1 MELYILDDDLRRIT
15 VIDKFESLVWT
26 ERFQSF
32 GDFELVINYTQS
44 LQTSL
49 QQGTKVIVNKSH
61 RIMVVDQVENVTD
74 NDGKKYLNVKG
85 TSLEKFLRDR
95 VATHGLSNST
105 STLKGAVS
113 LNFSGDLE
121 TFSPVHNLV
130 TGDEIFFTTPGHLP
144 GRKLKNPDNPNQD
157 IVISG
162 FNFSDDYFRF
172 NQHNLVTGDKVYF
185 KTSGTL
191 PTPLVQGTLYY
202 VIVLDSDL
210 LKLATNRTNAFN
222 GTAINFQGPSGSGTH
237 NIYLA
242 LNQNEIYYAVVPLG
256 ATKTFKLALTHE
268 NAMATVPFTEELYSG
283 TGNHQL
289 SHVNRGTF
297 RVTGT
302 RTSIPETIFTRFC
315 VNENTVLESTDILPL
330 YEIGSIYPTDN
341 IPVDTTVLRF
351 DINTGTVYDVVKEL
365 CVAWGLG
372 FRITRYYENKKFYFN
387 IYSGIDRT
395 TLQTTYPV
403 VVFDKNLE
411 SLVNE
416 REFSSTRNYKNVAY
430 VFAPNGF
437 KIVYS
442 DLTNNE
448 TTGFDKHALLVEAS
462 DIETPS
468 GITLDRQLEQRGR
481 EALSQHRTLIAFDG
495 EINIKNNYIY
505 DFHYS
510 LGDLVEVRNQNGFSE
525 IKRVTEQIF
534 TDDAEGE
541 KSYPTL
547 SSEITVTPNSW
558 LYYNSQATW
567 NTTSDTL
574 LWSSS
579 TLN

>member
-1 MELYILDDDLRRIT
+1 MELYILDDELRRIT
-15 VIDKFESLVWT
+15 VIDKFESLIWT

-44 LQTSL
+44 LQTIL

-61 RIMVVDQVENVTD
+61 RIMVIDQVENVTD

-95 VATHGLSNST
+95 VATSALANST
-105 STLKGAVS
+105 STPKGEAFINI
-113 LNFSGDLE
+113 LGDFAS
-121 TFSPVHNLV
+121 TYINDLV
-130 TGDEIFFTTPGHLP
+130 TGDEVFFTTNGHLP

-162 FNFSDDYFRF
+162 FNFTDDYFRF

-185 KTSGTL
+185 KTTGTL
-191 PTPLVQGTLYY
+191 PSPLVQGTLYY

-210 LKLATNRTNAFN
+210 LKLATNKTNAFN
-222 GTAINFQGPSGSGTH
+222 GTAINLTGSPNASSGTH

-242 LNQNEIYYAVVPLG
+242 LNSYTPYYIV
-256 ATKTFKLALTHE
+256 ATSTYTFKLALTYE
-268 NAMATVPFTEELYSG
+268 DAMAAVPNTEVVYSG
-283 TGNHQL
+283 TGTHQL
-289 SHVNRGTF
+289 NHVNRGKF

-302 RTSIPETIFTRFC
+302 RASIPQTIFTRFC
-315 VNENTVLESTDILPL
+315 VDPDTVLESTDVLPL
-330 YEIGSIYPTDN
+330 YESGSLYPTDN
-341 IPVDTTVLRF
+341 IPVDTTILRL
-351 DINTGTVYDVVKEL
+351 DINTSTVYDVIKEL
-365 CVAWGLG
+365 CEAWGLG

-403 VVFDKNLE
+403 VIFDKNLE

-416 REFSSTRNYKNVAY
+416 REFVSSRNYKNVAY

-437 KIVYS
+437 KKVYS
-442 DLTNNE
+442 DMTTSN
-448 TTGFDKHALLVEAS
+448 TTGFDKHALVVDAS
-462 DIETPS
+462 DIETLS
-468 GITLDRQLEQRGR
+468 GITLDVQLEQRGR
-481 EALSQHRTLIAFDG
+481 EALSQHRTLVAFDG
-495 EINIKNNYIY
+495 EINNKNNYIY
-505 DFHYS
+505 DLHYS
-510 LGDLVEVRNQNGFSE
+510 LGDLVEVRNSDGFSE

-579 TLN
+579 TLI